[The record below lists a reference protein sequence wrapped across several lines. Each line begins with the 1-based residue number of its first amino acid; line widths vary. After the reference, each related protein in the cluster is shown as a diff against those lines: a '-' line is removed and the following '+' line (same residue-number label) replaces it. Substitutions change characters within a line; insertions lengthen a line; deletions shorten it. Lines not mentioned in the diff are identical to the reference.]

1 MELACSVQQNV
12 PLSLEGRQTAALVGV
27 VILHVLVL
35 GDGHGVVAVLGLAP
49 VDDDQAVGV
58 QASVALEL
66 GLILAIP
73 ISLVG
78 LFFVLG
84 VGISVD
90 V

>member
-58 QASVALEL
+58 QASAALEL
-66 GLILAIP
+66 GLKATKRL
-73 ISLVG
+73 S
-78 LFFVLG
+78 
-84 VGISVD
+84 
-90 V
+90 